1 MFQVASYLFGVEESC
16 FQHSS
21 DSDKRVFKTLSI
33 LVLIWCTILIVGC
46 GFFFFLAFNSVFIS
60 ILGSVGLGLALT
72 NIVLIILIS
81 IQIPNQKQFP
91 ENLSLRRLFFRVN
104 NGLRILF
111 LALIGQFIILAL
123 YFLCFHDAVINHNN
137 QYKQGLIWA
146 KTKEIE
152 LNQIRIK
159 ESLMLEIEA
168 LKSRLANYTATN
180 QTNDKK
186 YWEIATNFQ
195 EKQKQL
201 NIITANREIEKS
213 QQIKVYEFEL
223 EDKLFLNTTVNLI
236 INDKNIILFEVLLIL
251 YILFILKLKFQL
263 ITQNQNTYMRESF
276 QMYKSA
282 IEAHYTATKIHIDNM
297 RVAKG
302 KNAIESVYLDPPF
315 NTQLLNNYS
324 IPELIPIDKLNG
336 N

>member
-1 MFQVASYLFGVEESC
+1 MFQFTSYLFGVEESC
-16 FQHSS
+16 YLHSS
-21 DSDKRVFKTLSI
+21 DADKRVIKTLFI
-33 LVLIWCTILIVGC
+33 LVLIWCTILFVGC
-46 GFFFFLAFNSVFIS
+46 GLFFFLAFNAVIIS
-60 ILGSVGLGLALT
+60 ILGAVGLGLALT

-81 IQIPNQKQFP
+81 IQIPIQKQFP
-91 ENLSLRRLFFRVN
+91 ENLSLKRLFFRVN
-104 NGLRILF
+104 NGFRILF
-111 LALIGQFIILAL
+111 LTLIGQFIIFAL
-123 YFLCFHDAVINHNN
+123 YFVCFHDAVINHNN
-137 QYKQGLIWA
+137 QYKQGLIGA

-152 LNQIRIK
+152 LKQIRIK

-168 LKSRLANYTATN
+168 MKSRLVNLTATN

-186 YWEIATNFQ
+186 YWEIANNFQ

-213 QQIKVYEFEL
+213 QQIKAYELEL

-236 INDKNIILFEVLLIL
+236 INDKNIILFEVLLII

-282 IEAHYTATKIHIDNM
+282 IEAQYTATKIYIDNM

-324 IPELIPIDKLNG
+324 IPQLIPIDKLNG
-336 N
+336 Y

>member
-46 GFFFFLAFNSVFIS
+46 GLFFFLAFNSVFIS

-91 ENLSLRRLFFRVN
+91 ENLSLRRLFFKVN

-123 YFLCFHDAVINHNN
+123 YFACFHDAVINHNN
-137 QYKQGLIWA
+137 QYKQELILG
-146 KTKEIE
+146 KTKEID
-152 LNQIRIK
+152 LNQIKGK
-159 ESLMLEIEA
+159 ESLILEIEA
-168 LKSRLANYTATN
+168 LKSRLANYTATH

-186 YWEIATNFQ
+186 YWEIASNFQ

-201 NIITANREIEKS
+201 NIITANTEIDKS
-213 QQIKVYEFEL
+213 QQIKAYEFEL

-263 ITQNQNTYMRESF
+263 ITQTQNTYMRESF

-302 KNAIESVYLDPPF
+302 KHAIESVYLDPPF